1 MTNDTPYNIFSNA
14 QFLDKNRERQMCFYG
29 RVSTEHEAQLSALQN
44 QIQWYDDQLRYH
56 PNWNL
61 VNRYIDEGITGTQAR
76 KRPAFLQMIEDA
88 KKGKFDLIVTREVCR
103 FARNTVDTLVY
114 TRELKNKY
122 NIEVYFVEDNIWTMD
137 GDGELRLTIMAT
149 LAQEES
155 RKTSE
160 RVKAGQKISRDNGVL
175 YGNGN
180 ILGYDR
186 VGNTYVIN
194 EEQAETVKI
203 IYDLYLN
210 GLGEKKI
217 MNELIRQHRKDGSGN
232 VKWSVS
238 KINRILK
245 RTTYKGVLAYG
256 QSYSN
261 NYLEQKRI
269 NNLDANT
276 YIYKEMDIPTIIP
289 SEIWD
294 KVQAIRESKTNIAA
308 DKSRGIGRMKSNDI
322 WLSKL
327 RCKCGSSFRKNKWRT
342 NKTTGEEVFGYQCY
356 NQLNNGSKS
365 FREKNGL
372 DTEGYCDIKMI
383 ADWKLDLMAKTV
395 ISSIWQDRNEA
406 ILKAYQK
413 IIDCYENEPSLSSVK
428 IKDITGRIDK
438 AKKKI
443 ENLIEMRTEGEI
455 TKEEYSQ
462 MRSKLDKQIIDLQT
476 ELDTTQDINNTKEDI
491 VNHYEEIKASLEEAI
506 DFSQPKLPDYVIDR
520 FIKQITPID
529 NNTFRWYI
537 NIIDNPDSGNPNESI
552 EDAIKNKHIIINKVG
567 VSGRKN
573 NANITINDVNVD
585 SNRKSDANT
594 ESNNDNEGGDTDD
607 GGADLQKDLSVYQFH
622 TGGYIRPLGERE
634 FENGTD
640 ITLID
645 NYLHYILVIPF
656 QYARAYRKSSGR
668 YLRCNQWDDLTIEIY
683 MSI

>member
-622 TGGYIRPLGERE
+622 TGGYITKIGE
-634 FENGTD
+634 N
-640 ITLID
+640 
-645 NYLHYILVIPF
+645 H
-656 QYARAYRKSSGR
+656 SG
-668 YLRCNQWDDLTIEIY
+668 LLP
-683 MSI
+683 

>member
-276 YIYKEMDIPTIIP
+276 YIYKEMNIPTIIP
-289 SEIWD
+289 PEIWD

-428 IKDITGRIDK
+428 IKDITGKIDK

-573 NANITINDVNVD
+573 NANITINDINVD

-607 GGADLQKDLSVYQFH
+607 GGADLQKDLSVYQFP
-622 TGGYIRPLGERE
+622 TGSYIRPLGERE

-640 ITLID
+640 ITLIG

-668 YLRCNQWDDLTIEIY
+668 YLRCNQWNDLTIEIY

>member
-491 VNHYEEIKASLEEAI
+491 VNHYEEIKASLEEAT

-622 TGGYIRPLGERE
+622 TGSYIRPLGERE

>member
-552 EDAIKNKHIIINKVG
+552 EDVIKNKHIIINKVG

-622 TGGYIRPLGERE
+622 TGSDCTEVRG
-634 FENGTD
+634 
-640 ITLID
+640 
-645 NYLHYILVIPF
+645 VI
-656 QYARAYRKSSGR
+656 
-668 YLRCNQWDDLTIEIY
+668 
-683 MSI
+683 